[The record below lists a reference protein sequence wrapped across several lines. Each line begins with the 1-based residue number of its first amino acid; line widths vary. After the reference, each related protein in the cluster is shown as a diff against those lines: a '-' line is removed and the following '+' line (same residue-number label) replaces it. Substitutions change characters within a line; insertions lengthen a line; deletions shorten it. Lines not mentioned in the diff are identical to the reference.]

1 MATVKPD
8 RALLQHATLGTI
20 VPEASEATLPDAL
33 NDDGDDGDD
42 DEVGA
47 DDEPPLLTIRQRER
61 LFFGELTSSLWET
74 IISYLF
80 LDVQMNE

>member
-8 RALLQHATLGTI
+8 RAFLQHAILGTI
-20 VPEASEATLPDAL
+20 VPEASKATLPDAL

-61 LFFGELTSSLWET
+61 LFFGRWTLSL
-74 IISYLF
+74 
-80 LDVQMNE
+80 